1 MSSVV
6 RNFVVTFLVSLLIFA
21 GVAYAI
27 VANVSDL
34 FSPDDAS
41 TGETSE
47 DVVTNEYGETV
58 DSNYIEVNTP
68 VGSDSS
74 DSFTMLLVGTD
85 YQPDVFTDYDVSAMN
100 ENKTGFPIRG
110 RKIQAD
116 SIVILKADRRSNNF
130 VFISIPSDMAVMV
143 EGTKVMLRYVYDDYG
158 IEYLKNI
165 LHAMTGMNIDYHAVV
180 SVTNL
185 ATIIDNTGGIAYN
198 VPTDMRYTD
207 ESQNLVINIPKGNAL
222 LDGNT
227 AVNMLRYCGYTDGDV
242 SRRALA
248 SGFLRALIKKLAT
261 PENFTSALTLFSE
274 LAQYVETNFTMTDLT
289 KHLEIIFAYP
299 EMGSIELTYPG
310 VFKMNDGVKYY
321 DPDLEAAISLF
332 MKYR

>member
-27 VANVSDL
+27 VVGVSDFL
-34 FSPDDAS
+34 SPDNSLTD
-41 TGETSE
+41 ETVE
-47 DVVTNEYGETV
+47 GVETDEYGETV

-68 VGSDSS
+68 VSS
-74 DSFTMLLVGTD
+74 EADDSFTMLLVGTD
-85 YQPDVFTDYDVSAMN
+85 YQPEVFTDYDVSAMN
-100 ENKTGFPIRG
+100 ENKTGFPVRG
-110 RKIQAD
+110 RKVQAD
-116 SIVILKADRRSNNF
+116 SIMILKADRRSNNF
-130 VFISIPSDMAVMV
+130 VFISVPSDMAVMV
-143 EGTKVMLRYVYDDYG
+143 EGTKVMLRYIYDDYG

-165 LHAMTGMNIDYHAVV
+165 LHAMTGMEIDYHAVV
-180 SVTNL
+180 SVSNL

-198 VPTDMRYTD
+198 VPTEMRYTD
-207 ESQNLVINIPKGNAL
+207 DSQNLVINIPKGNAM
-222 LDGNT
+222 LDGKT
-227 AVNMLRYCGYTDGDV
+227 AVNMLRYCGYNDGDV

-261 PENFTSALTLFSE
+261 PENFTSALTLFSN
-274 LAQYVETNFTMTDLT
+274 LAQYVDTDFTMTDLT

-310 VFKMNDGVKYY
+310 VFKMNEGVKYY
-321 DPDLEAAISLF
+321 DPDLETAISMF